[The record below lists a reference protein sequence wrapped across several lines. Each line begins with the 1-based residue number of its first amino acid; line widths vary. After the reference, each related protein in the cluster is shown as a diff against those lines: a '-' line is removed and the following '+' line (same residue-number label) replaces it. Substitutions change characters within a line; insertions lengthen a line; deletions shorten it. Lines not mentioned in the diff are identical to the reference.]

1 MTEQPRELTDDF
13 EEALDPAPFE
23 ELSDAEL
30 PRFGKP
36 VQDAVCLSI
45 VSDPDTLLA
54 FLRVA
59 GRHCDHLDAMA
70 CVDAV
75 RLGKASAALLLPE
88 SGERSWAER
97 GALVKRGAQG
107 VSCRRGRPGRPTS
120 RNILLYSEHDLVR
133 EFSPRA
139 EDLPSPLVDQMSDA
153 ELRALEGSFEV
164 CRGNITPD
172 LVAAL
177 KLRHGVEPA
186 LGELRCSD
194 GLSSGEAALRCEQLL
209 RDLRE
214 CVARFDDTLA
224 SRIASI
230 RESARGD
237 AAQSLLRGAS
247 LVSERPAA
255 VMEGVKYEEVNFGTL
270 PKSAAREQGAGEA
283 ADADPAAV
291 QGPPAAKAEEE
302 PAPQKAF
309 SPAELI
315 ALMRDC
321 DGRP

>member
-1 MTEQPRELTDDF
+1 MTEQSLELADDF
-13 EEALDPAPFE
+13 EDALDPAPFE
-23 ELSDAEL
+23 ELSGAEF
-30 PRFGKP
+30 PKFGKP
-36 VQDAVCLSI
+36 VRDAVCLSI

-59 GRHCDHLDAMA
+59 GRHCDHLDAAA

-88 SGERSWAER
+88 KGERSWAER
-97 GALVKRGAQG
+97 GALVKKGAQG
-107 VSCRRGRPGRPTS
+107 VLCRCGRGGRPTS
-120 RNILLYSEHDLVR
+120 RNLLLFSEHDLVR

-164 CRGNITPD
+164 YRGNITPD

-194 GLSSGEAALRCEQLL
+194 DLSSGEAALRCEQLL

-270 PKSAAREQGAGEA
+270 PKSAAREQEAGEA

>member
-36 VQDAVCLSI
+36 VRDAVCLSI

-59 GRHCDHLDAMA
+59 GRHCDHLDAVA

-88 SGERSWAER
+88 KGERSWAER
-97 GALVKRGAQG
+97 GALVKKGAQG
-107 VSCRRGRPGRPTS
+107 VSCRCGRGGRPTS
-120 RNILLYSEHDLVR
+120 RSLLLFSEHDLVR

-194 GLSSGEAALRCEQLL
+194 DLSSGEAALRCEQLL

-270 PKSAAREQGAGEA
+270 PKSAAREQEAGEA
-283 ADADPAAV
+283 AGADPAAV

-315 ALMRDC
+315 ALMRDG